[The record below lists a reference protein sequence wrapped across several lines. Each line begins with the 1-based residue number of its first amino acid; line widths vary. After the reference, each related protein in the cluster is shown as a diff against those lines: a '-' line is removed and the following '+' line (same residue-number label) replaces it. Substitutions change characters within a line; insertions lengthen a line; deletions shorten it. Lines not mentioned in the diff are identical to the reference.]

1 VFIIKTIASASKR
14 DIWKFIDPSLNAK
27 PTLLTLAD
35 QLIATSIVAKKTTLA
50 KLTAN
55 KRETYKLIYQAYKDN
70 NLKISIQLKAFSKI

>member
-1 VFIIKTIASASKR
+1 MFIIKTIAFASKR

-35 QLIATSIVAKKTTLA
+35 PLTATSVVAKKTTLA

-70 NLKISIQLKAFSKI
+70 NLKIST

>member
-35 QLIATSIVAKKTTLA
+35 PPTAISIVVKKTMLVKLIAD
-50 KLTAN
+50 
-55 KRETYKLIYQAYKDN
+55 KRDMYKLLYQT
-70 NLKISIQLKAFSKI
+70 